1 MRILLYGSTFL
12 SERVEAL
19 LLQHHEIIGYVPS
32 LFPIFTGRGMRSI
45 PRRANDPTLQYDV
58 ALSVQYDRK
67 VTRLDRAY
75 NLHTGLLPD
84 WAGCDILYH
93 TLEARCFEQ
102 GLSVH
107 KMTEKFDEGGI
118 VSKVTYPVYFGDT
131 ILDLYQRVAALA
143 PGFALASLNLL
154 HELDENQLRAQPPR
168 SFKRGKVDDLVAYA
182 EAAARIKDWIKQE
195 TS

>member
-1 MRILLYGSTFL
+1 MKILLYGSTFL
-12 SERVEAL
+12 SEQVEAL
-19 LLQHHEIIGYVPS
+19 LLQHHEIVGHIPS
-32 LFPIFTGRGMRSI
+32 KAPIFTGRGMRSL
-45 PRRANDPTLQYDV
+45 PVQEGDFYPKYDV

-67 VTRLDRAY
+67 VTNLDRAY

-84 WAGCDILYH
+84 WGGCDILYH

-102 GLSVH
+102 GLTFH

-118 VSKVTYPVYFGDT
+118 VSKVIYPVYFGDT

-143 PGFALASLNLL
+143 PGFALASLELL
-154 HELDENQLRAQPPR
+154 YELDESQLRSQPPR
-168 SFKRGKVDDLVAYA
+168 AFKRGKVDDLVAYA
-182 EAAARIKDWIKQE
+182 EAATRIKEWIKQE